1 MPKDKTKG
9 QSKINL
15 EKGKGLTKATLP
27 KGKTKSA
34 SSKSLP
40 KGAKAMKKVKRT
52 KLSKDKLQ
60 KLGSMTLKEKIKA
73 ACENVETVEEA
84 AGELR
89 KTMTDQ
95 EKQSAWGKHQTY
107 LKGNPKESKEVEKM
121 SKEEKGLAAAVYLLK
136 KEEPKFLQ
144 VKSIVASNNTLTKGE
159 KWESEKEMLARFSQ
173 EEFEIH
179 IASGRIKWR
188 SDPWSYGIYNYC
200 DQGNIKRKWQV
211 TRGNEA
217 ALAKE
222 LEVDDDLE
230 GTFQGW
236 EKKDQQTQ
244 LAEFENSLL
253 GKSNSKGKAL
263 TKGKGKGKGKGSQL
277 AIEDG
282 NVEDEEPEGQEDDWE
297 ECLAKMRKC
306 RDLCQAAINHLEE
319 SLAKA
324 KATGRVGTRQK
335 KEVEDLLK
343 QGASNVSKL
352 KTLLV
357 KRSKSLT
364 VEEAKKVMLERTQ
377 KAKQLKD
384 EKKELDHLANKA
396 ATKASSSKA
405 K

>member
-1 MPKDKTKG
+1 
-9 QSKINL
+9 
-15 EKGKGLTKATLP
+15 
-27 KGKTKSA
+27 
-34 SSKSLP
+34 
-40 KGAKAMKKVKRT
+40 MKKVKKT
-52 KLSKDKLQ
+52 KLSKDKLK
-60 KLGSMTLKEKIKA
+60 KLGSMTLKDKIEA
-73 ACENVETVEEA
+73 ACENTETVEEA

-89 KTMTDQ
+89 KTMADQ

-121 SKEEKGLAAAVYLLK
+121 SKGEKGLAAAIYLLK

-144 VKSIVASNNTLTKGE
+144 VKSTVASNDTLTKGE

-173 EEFEIH
+173 DEFEVH

-200 DQGNIKRKWQV
+200 DQGNVKRKWQV

-217 ALAKE
+217 TLGKE
-222 LEVDDDLE
+222 MEVDEDLE

-253 GKSNSKGKAL
+253 GKGNSKGKAL

-282 NVEDEEPEGQEDDWE
+282 NVEDEVPEGGEDDWE
-297 ECLAKMRKC
+297 ECLTRMRRC
-306 RDLCQAAINHLEE
+306 RDLCQAGINHVDE

-324 KATGRVGTRQK
+324 KATGRVGSKQK

-357 KRSKSLT
+357 KRSKNLT
-364 VEEAKKVMLERTQ
+364 VEEAKKVMLECTQ

-384 EKKELDHLANKA
+384 EKK
-396 ATKASSSKA
+396 S
-405 K
+405 